1 MSGVNGPAGVLRGE
15 GGGGH
20 LVVSVDGGVVEGRV
34 VVVALHVDVG
44 AGAQQLVRDVHP
56 AVVTRLVQ
64 RRPACGEEDDGG
76 QRRGGQADRRT
87 GEQANRRTGGQA
99 DRRTGG
105 QADRRTGGQADRQ
118 TGGQADRRT
127 GGQADRRTGRQAE
140 RLTCGQVTGHWT
152 RLVQRRPACG
162 EEDDGGQRRG
172 GQADRRTGGQ
182 ADRRT
187 GGQADRRTGGQADRR
202 TGGQADRRT
211 GGQADR
217 RRG

>member
-1 MSGVNGPAGVLRGE
+1 MSGVSGPAGVQRGE

-64 RRPACGEEDDGG
+64 RRPA
-76 QRRGGQADRRT
+76 
-87 GEQANRRTGGQA
+87 
-99 DRRTGG
+99 
-105 QADRRTGGQADRQ
+105 
-118 TGGQADRRT
+118 
-127 GGQADRRTGRQAE
+127 
-140 RLTCGQVTGHWT
+140 W
-152 RLVQRRPACG
+152 G

-187 GGQADRRTGGQADRR
+187 GGQADRRTGGQADRSQDTGHASCSGVQPAGRTMTAVRGGADRR

-217 RRG
+217 RTGGPADRQTGHRTLDTPRAAASSLRGGR